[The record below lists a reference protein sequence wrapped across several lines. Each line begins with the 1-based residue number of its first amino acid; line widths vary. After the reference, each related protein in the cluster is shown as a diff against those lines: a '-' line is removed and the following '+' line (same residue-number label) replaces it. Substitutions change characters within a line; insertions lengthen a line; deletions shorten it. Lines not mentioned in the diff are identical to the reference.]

1 MPQIFRPSTNTLS
14 RVSIFGAV
22 FFLGGVL
29 AVLAKLDRTGYN
41 TRQGTVIKQPVPFSH
56 DHHVSQ
62 IGIDCRYCHSTVE
75 RTASAGMPPSATCY
89 NCHAQIWKDAPLL
102 EPVRESVKNGRP
114 IVWARVHDLPD
125 FVYFDHSI
133 HVAKGVGCTT
143 CHGPVGKMP
152 LMYQE
157 NTLQM
162 SWCVDCHRNPEKAL
176 RPKDQVFNADWVPP
190 ANQDE
195 VGRALLVEY
204 KILDARHL
212 TSCSTCHR

>member
-1 MPQIFRPSTNTLS
+1 MAQIFRPSTNTLS

-62 IGIDCRYCHSTVE
+62 IGIDCRYCHSSVE

-102 EPVRESVKNGRP
+102 EPVRESVKNE
-114 IVWARVHDLPD
+114 I
-125 FVYFDHSI
+125 
-133 HVAKGVGCTT
+133 
-143 CHGPVGKMP
+143 
-152 LMYQE
+152 
-157 NTLQM
+157 
-162 SWCVDCHRNPEKAL
+162 
-176 RPKDQVFNADWVPP
+176 
-190 ANQDE
+190 
-195 VGRALLVEY
+195 GRA
-204 KILDARHL
+204 
-212 TSCSTCHR
+212 SCRE

>member
-1 MPQIFRPSTNTLS
+1 M
-14 RVSIFGAV
+14 
-22 FFLGGVL
+22 
-29 AVLAKLDRTGYN
+29 
-41 TRQGTVIKQPVPFSH
+41 IKQPVPFSH

-75 RTASAGMPPSATCY
+75 RTASAGMPASATCY
-89 NCHAQIWKDAPLL
+89 NCHSQIWKDAPLL
-102 EPVRESVKNGRP
+102 EPVRESIENGRP
-114 IVWARVHDLPD
+114 IEWARVHDLPD

-143 CHGPVGKMP
+143 CHGQVGKMP

-162 SWCVDCHRNPEKAL
+162 SWCVDCHRNPEKVL
-176 RPKDQVFNADWVPP
+176 RPRDQVFNADWVAP
-190 ANQDE
+190 ANQEE
-195 VGRALLVEY
+195 VGRALLAEY
-204 KILDARHL
+204 KILDERHL

>member
-75 RTASAGMPPSATCY
+75 RTASAGMPASATCY
-89 NCHAQIWKDAPLL
+89 NCHSQIWKDAPLL
-102 EPVRESVKNGRP
+102 EPVRESVKSGRP
-114 IVWARVHDLPD
+114 IEWARVHDLPD

-157 NTLQM
+157 SSLQM
-162 SWCVDCHRNPEKAL
+162 SWCVDCHRNPEKVL